1 MSDAE
6 QAVEPQAAPCG
17 PQMRLSLVP
26 QEPRFVVRVP
36 VRIPRTGSV
45 PIQLA
50 LPRRFHQ
57 RLRVGTSGSLNH
69 ALIAL
74 VRQAFAWLDADR
86 VSLRIH
92 AAHDPLTATSTG
104 RTAAQ
109 SDARDAV
116 LEAPANWQLPHAMFE
131 PIAPDEQVLVEVRG
145 RPSRQDIIYIQV
157 GLPADIPHRLQE
169 HGLGSISQLV
179 AYLARYAYLRLQT
192 EKLSLH
198 VTVIDADADD
208 KEHVAVTDDKKVEP
222 PQPTS
227 KTIMSSA
234 WQDPIVA
241 RPIATV
247 GELIEHLRKFPTD
260 TLVGLADTGFE
271 VNSGIVGLS
280 IDRAP
285 RPTGTLMLIG
295 DFQAGILAYMENSE

>member
-74 VRQAFAWLDADR
+74 VRQAFAWLDGDR

-109 SDARDAV
+109 SKARDAV

-157 GLPADIPHRLQE
+157 GLPADIQHRLQE

-198 VTVIDADADD
+198 VTI
-208 KEHVAVTDDKKVEP
+208 TDQKTMESP
-222 PQPTS
+222 PLVVPGNHSMAQAPS
-227 KTIMSSA
+227 F
-234 WQDPIVA
+234 VY

-247 GELIEHLRKFPTD
+247 GELIEQLQKFPIDTPIELTD
-260 TLVGLADTGFE
+260 SDGNFSA
-271 VNSGIVGLS
+271 GIVGLGTE
-280 IDRAP
+280 RLP
-285 RPTGTLMLIG
+285 EPTGTLMLVG
-295 DFQAGILAYMENSE
+295 DHFVDTGEPFDEDE

>member
-36 VRIPRTGSV
+36 ARIPRTGSV
-45 PIQLA
+45 PTQLA
-50 LPRRFHQ
+50 LPRHFHQ

-104 RTAAQ
+104 RTVAQ
-109 SDARDAV
+109 SDARDAA
-116 LEAPANWQLPHAMFE
+116 LEAPANWRLPHAMFE

-145 RPSRQDIIYIQV
+145 RPSRQDIVYIQV
-157 GLPADIPHRLQE
+157 GLPADIQHRLQE

-198 VTVIDADADD
+198 VTVADADD
-208 KEHVAVTDDKKVEP
+208 KKYVAVTDDSKVEL
-222 PQPTS
+222 PQLAS
-227 KTIMSSA
+227 KAIMSSA

-241 RPIATV
+241 SPIATV
-247 GELIEHLRKFPTD
+247 GELIEHLRKFPAD